1 MSIKIG
7 FMQGRLSPLNNN
19 LIQSFPWSNW
29 ENEFIDG
36 SLNKYNVIEWTL
48 DHNNL
53 YENPIM
59 KKDGRKKIKLLSK
72 KNSIQVN
79 SLTGDCFMQQ
89 PFWKAKGQNRK
100 NLQDDFLNVII
111 SCSALNL
118 SYVVVPLVDNGS
130 LQNKAQEE
138 ILLNFLKEKTVLF
151 KKYNIKIIFE
161 SDFDPYK
168 LNDFIQYLNLD
179 VFGINYDMGNSASQG
194 FNIADEFLA
203 YGNRIWN
210 VHVKDRL
217 LGGTTVPLGDGNVN
231 FDDVFRSL
239 KSIDYSGNLILQ
251 TARAKKEN
259 HLFVL
264 NKFKSIIINYASK
277 HSLI

>member
-1 MSIKIG
+1 M
-7 FMQGRLSPLNNN
+7 
-19 LIQSFPWSNW
+19 
-29 ENEFIDG
+29 
-36 SLNKYNVIEWTL
+36 
-48 DHNNL
+48 
-53 YENPIM
+53 
-59 KKDGRKKIKLLSK
+59 
-72 KNSIQVN
+72 
-79 SLTGDCFMQQ
+79 
-89 PFWKAKGQNRK
+89 
-100 NLQDDFLNVII
+100 
-111 SCSALNL
+111 
-118 SYVVVPLVDNGS
+118 
-130 LQNKAQEE
+130 
-138 ILLNFLKEKTVLF
+138 LNFLKEKTVLF